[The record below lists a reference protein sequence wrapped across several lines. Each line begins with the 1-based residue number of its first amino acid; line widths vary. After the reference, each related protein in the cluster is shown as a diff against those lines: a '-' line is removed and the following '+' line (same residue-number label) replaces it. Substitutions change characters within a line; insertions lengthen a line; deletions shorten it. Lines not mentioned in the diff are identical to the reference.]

1 MIFTVKFTKKLAY
14 KWHFDINFLKNDR
27 KNWNF
32 GKCQQKFWPKILLKD
47 IFFIFW
53 QTSFVSKHWWCN
65 SANSPGSADQ
75 ELVPGIVTSRTQA
88 KLLPSK
94 VFAVFFQFLRFSI
107 DVALKVGDHQILY
120 IFYFLHFDMISRI
133 FFADLMKNG
142 DYGV

>member
-14 KWHFDINFLKNDR
+14 NWHFDNNFLKNDR

-32 GKCQQKFWPKILLKD
+32 GKCQQNFWPKILLKD
-47 IFFIFW
+47 TFFIFW
-53 QTSFVSKHWWCN
+53 QTFFVSNHWWCN

-75 ELVPGIVTSRTQA
+75 ELVPGILTSQTQA

-107 DVALKVGDHQILY
+107 DVTLRRRPPNLLHVHFI
-120 IFYFLHFDMISRI
+120 HFDMISRI
-133 FFADLMKNG
+133 FSWIFQ
-142 DYGV
+142 V